1 MATTDVGIVGA
12 GFAGL
17 AAALTLRRHRH
28 SVLLFNGGPCRN
40 SWASEV
46 HGYLGARGLSGAEM
60 WRTACE
66 QAQEV
71 GAEIVQANIAE
82 ARQEGDE
89 FLLKAAQGS
98 EWRVRRLLLATGV
111 RDSYPDIDNFFDFYG
126 RSVHNCPHCDAY
138 EVRDKPVALVS
149 WSEAMLPFAT
159 KLTQWTRELTVVT
172 DGRSPELSPAERA
185 KLDELGI
192 PVLTQTVR
200 RFEGPDGQLSG
211 LRFVD
216 GSLLPVQ
223 AAFFNIAHEF
233 ETTLAQQL
241 GCALTEGEC
250 IQQDEHMRTTVEGV
264 WAAGDVTGEEQLVAV
279 AAAQGVK
286 AGIDIYR
293 SFPTPDGEPTPE

>member
-28 SVLLFNGGPCRN
+28 SVLVFNGGPCRN

-71 GAEIVQANIAE
+71 GAEVVQASIAE
-82 ARQEGDE
+82 AKQEGDE
-89 FLLKAAQGS
+89 FLLTAAQGA
-98 EWRVRRLLLATGV
+98 EWPVRRLVLATGV
-111 RDSYPDIDNFFDFYG
+111 RDIYPDIENFFDFYG

-138 EVRDKPVALVS
+138 EVRDKPVAIVS
-149 WSEAMLPFAT
+149 WSQAMLPFAT
-159 KLTQWTRELTVVT
+159 KLTQWTKDLTIVT

-200 RFEGPDGQLSG
+200 RFEGADGQLSG

-223 AAFFNIAHEF
+223 AGFFNIAHEF

-241 GCALTEGEC
+241 GCALTDGDC
-250 IQQDEHMRTTVEGV
+250 IQSDDHMRTTVEGV

-293 SFPTPDGEPTPE
+293 SFPTPDGETTPE

>member
-1 MATTDVGIVGA
+1 MATDVGIVGA

-28 SVLLFNGGPCRN
+28 SVLVFNGGPSRN
-40 SWASEV
+40 AWASEV
-46 HGYLGARGLSGAEM
+46 HGYLGARGLSAAEI
-60 WRTACE
+60 WRLACE

-71 GAEIVQANIAE
+71 GAEIVQARIAE
-82 ARQEGDE
+82 ASKEDDQ
-89 FLLKAAQGS
+89 FLLKAEQGG
-98 EWRVRRLLLATGV
+98 EWRARRLVLATGV
-111 RDSYPDIDNFFDFYG
+111 RDSYPDVDNFFDFYG

-138 EVRDKPVALVS
+138 EVRDRPVAIVS

-172 DGRSPELSPAERA
+172 DGRSPELSTEARA
-185 KLDELGI
+185 KMEELGI

-200 RFEGPDGQLSG
+200 CFEGADGQLSG

-233 ETTLAQQL
+233 ETTLARQL

-250 IQQDEHMRTTVEGV
+250 IQQDDHMRTTVDGV

>member
-71 GAEIVQANIAE
+71 GAEIVQASIAE

-89 FLLKAAQGS
+89 FLLKAAQGP
-98 EWRVRRLLLATGV
+98 EWRVLRLLLATGV

-138 EVRDKPVALVS
+138 EVRDKPVALVRARGTGPIFDVDNMLRVEEYSPNVWPSTVERDVPRIADHIKAS
-149 WSEAMLPFAT
+149 WDN
-159 KLTQWTRELTVVT
+159 RET
-172 DGRSPELSPAERA
+172 
-185 KLDELGI
+185 
-192 PVLTQTVR
+192 
-200 RFEGPDGQLSG
+200 
-211 LRFVD
+211 
-216 GSLLPVQ
+216 
-223 AAFFNIAHEF
+223 
-233 ETTLAQQL
+233 
-241 GCALTEGEC
+241 ALTYMQ
-250 IQQDEHMRTTVEGV
+250 ILRRQ
-264 WAAGDVTGEEQLVAV
+264 VA
-279 AAAQGVK
+279 
-286 AGIDIYR
+286 
-293 SFPTPDGEPTPE
+293 